1 MEGRMFNLL
10 QNANDDQTAIGL
22 CVLVLTLSAFLVFV
36 SFHVGPAGRKR
47 RSLERQDL
55 EWNQNRTMTNESY
68 RARDRAA

>member
-1 MEGRMFNLL
+1 MFNLL

-55 EWNQNRTMTNESY
+55 EWSQNPTMADESY

>member
-1 MEGRMFNLL
+1 MFNLL

-47 RSLERQDL
+47 
-55 EWNQNRTMTNESY
+55 
-68 RARDRAA
+68 